1 MSNRMVVSC
10 SSSPP
15 LRDNY
20 LMISLSLFLA
30 WVLLLCL
37 GRNELITPIVPCFS
51 LFCQL
56 CGWITDTVV

>member
-20 LMISLSLFLA
+20 LMISLSLS
-30 WVLLLCL
+30 LLGL
-37 GRNELITPIVPCFS
+37 GAVTMFGLMMLITPT